1 MMLAVGLSALLVLLL
16 AWANGANGVA
26 KGVATLSGSG
36 ASSAKRAIVW
46 GSVCTVLGGFAA
58 VWWGA
63 SLLRT
68 FGSDFVAPGF
78 HLDLIFVISVLIGA
92 CAWVLSASWFG
103 FPVSTTHALL
113 GGIVGAVLI
122 VAGPD
127 GLRTAVVAN
136 KAVLPLLVGPF
147 LAVGLCAAI
156 LLLARYVASKV
167 PAWQPGCC
175 EPEEWKKN
183 PYVCAQ
189 DDAPALRRVLR
200 VQLWTTMHWLSSGTT
215 SFARGLNDT
224 PKIAAFLVLTVA
236 FVPEANIMHA
246 LPTVWLIL
254 AVSLVMGLGGLW
266 GGYKVLN
273 TLAYRVAA
281 IDPRTGLIANTG
293 TSLLVLAATPLGLP
307 VSTTHIST
315 GALMGVR
322 WVDHSRPREKDALKL
337 ILVGWLITVPATGTV
352 SAAVSL
358 TLHALE

>member
-1 MMLAVGLSALLVLLL
+1 MLAVGLSVVLVLLL
-16 AWANGANGVA
+16 AWANGANDVA

-36 ASSAKRAIVW
+36 AASAKHAVVW

-58 VWWGA
+58 VAWGA
-63 SLLRT
+63 ALLRT

-78 HLDLIFVISVLIGA
+78 HLDLVFVISVLTGA
-92 CAWVLSASWFG
+92 CAWVLSASRFG

-113 GGIVGAVLI
+113 GGIVGAVLS

-127 GLRTAVVAN
+127 GLHTAVVAN

-156 LLLARYVASKV
+156 LLLARYVARKV

-175 EPEEWKKN
+175 APEEWKKN

-189 DDAPALRRVLR
+189 DNVPLLRRVLR
-200 VQLWTTMHWLSSGTT
+200 VQLWTALHWLSSGTT

-224 PKIAAFLVLTVA
+224 PKIAAFLVLAVT
-236 FVPEANIMHA
+236 FVPEESVVHG
-246 LPTVWLIL
+246 LSSLWLVL
-254 AVSLVMGLGGLW
+254 AVSVVMGLGGLW
-266 GGYKVLN
+266 GGYAVLN

-281 IDPRTGLIANTG
+281 MEPRSGLIANTG

-322 WVDHSRPREKDALKL
+322 WVNDSRPREADALKL
-337 ILVGWLITVPATGTV
+337 ILIGWLVTVPAAGTV

-358 TLHALE
+358 TLHVLE

>member
-1 MMLAVGLSALLVLLL
+1 MLAVGLSAVLVLLL
-16 AWANGANGVA
+16 AWANGANDVA

-46 GSVCTVLGGFAA
+46 GSVCTVLGGVAA

-78 HLDLIFVISVLIGA
+78 HVDLIFIISVLVGA

-103 FPVSTTHALL
+103 LPVSTTHALL
-113 GGIVGAVLI
+113 GGIVGAVL
-122 VAGPD
+122 VFAGPG
-127 GLRTAVVAN
+127 GLHTAMVAN
-136 KAVLPLLVGPF
+136 KAVLPLLLGPL

-156 LLLARYVASKV
+156 LLIARYVASKV

-175 EPEEWKKN
+175 APEEWEKN
-183 PYVCAQ
+183 PYVCEQ
-189 DDAPALRRVLR
+189 DDAPALQRALR
-200 VQLWTTMHWLSSGTT
+200 VRLWTALHWLSSGTI

-224 PKIAAFLVLTVA
+224 PKIAAFLVLAVA
-236 FVPEANIMHA
+236 MLPEASAAHG
-246 LPTVWLIL
+246 LSSVWLVL
-254 AVSLVMGLGGLW
+254 AVSVVMGLGGLW
-266 GGYKVLN
+266 GGYTVLN
-273 TLAYRVAA
+273 TLSYRVAA
-281 IDPRTGLIANTG
+281 MEPRTGLIANTG

-322 WVDHSRPREKDALKL
+322 WVDDSRPREPDALKL
-337 ILVGWLITVPATGTV
+337 ILMGWLVTIPAAGIV
-352 SAAVSL
+352 SALVSL

>member
-1 MMLAVGLSALLVLLL
+1 MLAIGLSAVLVLLL
-16 AWANGANGVA
+16 AWANGANDVA

-36 ASSAKRAIVW
+36 ASSAKRAIAW
-46 GSVCTVLGGFAA
+46 GSLCTVLGGLAA

-78 HLDLIFVISVLIGA
+78 HIDLVFIISVLVGA
-92 CAWVLSASWFG
+92 CAWVLGASWFG

-127 GLRTAVVAN
+127 GLRAAVVAN
-136 KAVLPLLVGPF
+136 KALLPLLLSPL

-156 LLLARYVASKV
+156 LWIARIVASRV
-167 PAWQPGCC
+167 PAWRPGCC
-175 EPEEWKKN
+175 EPDEWKKN

-189 DDAPALRRVLR
+189 DDVSLLRRVLR
-200 VQLWTTMHWLSSGTT
+200 ARLWTALHWLSSGTT

-224 PKIAAFLVLTVA
+224 PKIAAFLVLAIA
-236 FVPEANIMHA
+236 FAPEASAVHA
-246 LPTVWLIL
+246 LSSVWPVL
-254 AVSLVMGLGGLW
+254 AVSVVMGLGGLW

-273 TLAYRVAA
+273 MLSYRVASME
-281 IDPRTGLIANTG
+281 PSTGLVANTG
-293 TSLLVLAATPLGLP
+293 TSLLVLAATPLGFP
-307 VSTTHIST
+307 VSTTHVSV

-322 WVDHSRPREKDALKL
+322 WAGRSRPGEGDALKSIL
-337 ILVGWLITVPATGTV
+337 IGWLITVPVAGAV
-352 SAAVSL
+352 SAALSL
-358 TLHALE
+358 TLHAME